1 MCEIDFCDKSHA
13 MLRKLLRTLG
23 FHNRLGIYWPSERL
37 LVSQNFVV
45 WSLLGLRNT
54 LYLNA
59 QQVDAAPTNSSI
71 VRGTGVCVC
80 VCVSRTYYSFV
91 SCTPSWLA
99 SAGSLE
105 FVYGYCMGESICA
118 RYNTTWWVS
127 HTSYW
132 PHYCH
137 LEAQNELCTVLSMC
151 SIEPIVTIQLRN
163 LHIKCPMCFV
173 GFARFD
179 QQLSSY
185 ASLIG
190 LLPVRCTSYLV
201 RIPARTPCVLTPR
214 HFSGRTSVYSC
225 TFCIKLPTGHDIDT
239 VITF

>member
-1 MCEIDFCDKSHA
+1 MCDIDFCDKSHGI
-13 MLRKLLRTLG
+13 LKKLLRTLR

-37 LVSQNFVV
+37 LVSQNSVL
-45 WSLLGLRNT
+45 WRLLGLRNT

-71 VRGTGVCVC
+71 VRRTGVCVC
-80 VCVSRTYYSFV
+80 PGPISYV

-105 FVYGYCMGESICA
+105 FVYSYCIRESICA

-132 PHYCH
+132 PPYCH
-137 LEAQNELCTVLSMC
+137 LEAQILLCTVLVLSTC
-151 SIEPIVTIQLRN
+151 TVEPIVTIQLRN
-163 LHIKCPMCFV
+163 LHMKCAMCFV
-173 GFARFD
+173 GFGRFD

-185 ASLIG
+185 ADW
-190 LLPVRCTSYLV
+190 PFVRKVHLVFGSNPSKDPLCTNAEWSDQRLFMH
-201 RIPARTPCVLTPR
+201 IL
-214 HFSGRTSVYSC
+214 H
-225 TFCIKLPTGHDIDT
+225 
-239 VITF
+239 